1 MKLNDIQWN
10 NVKTLNEMKSGYF
23 LSASKKAHWTLVFHL
38 ELFNFY
44 NKVKKFLAD
53 RKIQV
58 AY

>member
-44 NKVKKFLAD
+44 NKVKKF
-53 RKIQV
+53 K
-58 AY
+58 